1 MKQQELKEIR
11 QEYIRFGEKLK
22 AAEERA
28 AEVDKEE
35 RDRLDKADPVKD
47 PYMFGR
53 KQRGEYYASGATGT
67 REMGDLKRAAMDLK
81 RFLTKKLSP

>member
-11 QEYIRFGEKLK
+11 AEYIRFGEKLK

-28 AEVDKEE
+28 AKEDREEKE
-35 RDRLDKADPVKD
+35 RLEKADPVRD

-53 KQRGEYYASGATGT
+53 KQRGEYYERGSTGT
-67 REMGDLKRAAMDLK
+67 REMGDLKRSAMDLK
-81 RFLTKKLSP
+81 RFLTKKLS